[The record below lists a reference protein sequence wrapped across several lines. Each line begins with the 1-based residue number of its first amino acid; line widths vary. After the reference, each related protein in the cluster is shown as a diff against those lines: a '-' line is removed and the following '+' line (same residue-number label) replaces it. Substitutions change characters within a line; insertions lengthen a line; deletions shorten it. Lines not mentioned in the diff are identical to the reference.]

1 MTIKTSPTRPRRTWL
16 APTLLA
22 VVASCG
28 LSACGDDSPERPGAP
43 LEVDGESPTIT
54 DPGGVAND
62 LTDLS
67 ED

>member
-1 MTIKTSPTRPRRTWL
+1 MTTRTSPTRTRRTWR
-16 APTLLA
+16 APTLLV

>member
-1 MTIKTSPTRPRRTWL
+1 MTTRSRPKRPLTTWL
-16 APTLLA
+16 VPTLLA
-22 VVASCG
+22 VAATG
-28 LSACGDDSPERPGAP
+28 ALTACGDDSPERPGAP

-62 LTDLS
+62 LTDLT